1 MAEAAVDLHSEAAD
15 LVWRHPLHE
24 FQQSGIARL
33 LASDATLLADEM
45 GLGKTIQAIA
55 ALRILAKQ
63 GNAASALVVV
73 PVGVLLQW
81 RQQFRT
87 WAPELSLATVTGSR
101 ELRVLRWQSRAQV
114 YLVGYEALRNDRTLP
129 APFGPG
135 RRMWDVVV
143 ADEAQRIKNE
153 DTELSMVLKA
163 LHRRR
168 SWALTGTPV
177 ENCADD
183 VASIIDFVAPGR
195 LDRREMMHGLRG
207 ALGEL
212 QLRRRRI
219 EVLPDLP
226 PKTGVPIAVTL
237 GPVQRAAYDRAER
250 DGLVWLRTLG
260 TDIRISHVLELT
272 LRLKQ
277 LCNACP
283 QTGASAKLDDLLYRI
298 GRVAAAGEKALVFSQ
313 FTTEPFG
320 VAMLARH
327 LAPFRPI
334 VLSGGMQPASR
345 DAAMATFARDP
356 ARSVMVLSLR
366 AGGIG
371 LNLTAASSVFHF
383 DRWWN
388 PAVEAQAEDR
398 THRIGQTRPVRTY
411 AYLCPDTVEQRIAR
425 HSRPQTCFVRRSCRR
440 RRRIRTA
447 QFGPAYPVAGRRRD
461 VRRPGCLKS

>member
-1 MAEAAVDLHSEAAD
+1 MADAAE

-24 FQQSGIARL
+24 FQLSGIERL

-55 ALRILAKQ
+55 AIRILALQDKTL
-63 GNAASALVVV
+63 SALVVV

-81 RQQFRT
+81 RQQFRI
-87 WAPELSLATVTGSR
+87 WAPEISLATVTGSR
-101 ELRVLRWQSRAQV
+101 EQRVLRWQSRAHV
-114 YLVGYEALRNDRTLP
+114 YLVGYETLRNDHTLP

-135 RRMWDVVV
+135 RRVWDVVV

-153 DTELSMVLKA
+153 DTELSIVLKA

-168 SWALTGTPV
+168 AWALTGTPV
-177 ENCADD
+177 ENRAEDA
-183 VASIIDFVAPGR
+183 ASIIDFVAPGR
-195 LDRREMMHGLRG
+195 LDRREMMHGLRV

-212 QLRRRRI
+212 QLRRRRT

-226 PKTGVPIAVTL
+226 PKTGIPVEVTL
-237 GPVQRAAYDRAER
+237 GPTQRAAYERAER
-250 DGLVWLRTLG
+250 DGLIWLQSLG
-260 TDIRISHVLELT
+260 TDIRVSHVLELI

-283 QTGASAKLDDLLYRI
+283 QTGASAKRDDLVD
-298 GRVAAAGEKALVFSQ
+298 RVGKVVGAGEKALVFSQ
-313 FTTEPFG
+313 FTAEPFG
-320 VAMLARH
+320 VHMLARH
-327 LAPFRPI
+327 LAPFRPV
-334 VLSGGMQPASR
+334 VLTGAMSMASR
-345 DAAMATFARDP
+345 ETVMALFARDP

-371 LNLTAASSVFHF
+371 LNLTAATAVFHF

-398 THRIGQTRPVRTY
+398 AHRIGQTRPVQTY
-411 AYLCPDTVEQRIAR
+411 AYLCPDTVEQRIAEILAR
-425 HSRPQTCFVRRSCRR
+425 KRALFADLMDDVAVSALRRLDLP
-440 RRRIRTA
+440 TLLEA
-447 QFGPAYPVAGRRRD
+447 VGVTG
-461 VRRPGCLKS
+461 